1 MYKTKTTRRGTAALA
16 LLVSASAVAGIVGT
30 ASAAPTGFATTQTV
44 SVASGTI
51 NTPFSFSLVA
61 PNNACPGDTAA
72 AGYRVQTFIASKS
85 VNLSTLTFDSQGPVN
100 PGGGVY
106 TSPLYLQA
114 GGARAVGRATA
125 PTSGNVL
132 DSAFTM
138 APTSFSGGIQDGVYN
153 IGVACSLAGAMTRF
167 WAHSITVSNGGTAF
181 NWVLGE
187 LAAAPAVAVPNGAST
202 DGGVIT
208 GTFTPDAAA
217 FPAITS
223 NTVTAT
229 PVGGGAPVSG
239 AVSGTSYTIS
249 GLTNGT
255 SYDVAVFSTNAVGNS
270 TTTTRTN
277 VAVSVAALPAVTG
290 LSSTPGTESFSVSWT
305 APTVPAG
312 ANPLSYLVAVS
323 GGPAPVASQTVTTT
337 SASFTGL
344 TAGTYTVTVTATG
357 SGIYGTGTPASVPAT
372 ANPSTILFQDITV
385 VRPEG
390 ALVLTQRCAVNGT
403 APAYLDTVIGQLPVI
418 PARPNSTV
426 DAMPVNPV
434 ADAFGNADGTTNGT
448 VTRPQIGV
456 GSAPTVI
463 TGPQA
468 PGSLPGAWTGTPDG
482 SFNEYPYPVDNT
494 TAVPNALYP
503 TNCAINLGVA
513 RPVTSGPQAGNYFF
527 ATGTINQVTVVNTQ
541 NVDAGWTLNG
551 QVTDFVSTTDAG
563 DKFSGNLLAWNPQNT
578 YKSGTSIDGYNMAV
592 TAGADT
598 IARPIGNTSG
608 LKAAKQPLG
617 TSPAGQS
624 LGIAAFD
631 ARLRLLIPT
640 SADNG
645 TYTGYLTFT
654 AVNNAAAAGAVD
666 TPGVGE
672 TRP

>member
-1 MYKTKTTRRGTAALA
+1 MYKTKTIRRGTTALA
-16 LLVSASAVAGIVGT
+16 LLVSAAAVAGIAGT
-30 ASAAPTGFATTQTV
+30 ASAAPTGFATNQTV
-44 SVASGTI
+44 SVSSGTI
-51 NTPFSFSLVA
+51 STPFSFNLA
-61 PNNACPGDTAA
+61 PGSNACPGDTAA
-72 AGYRVQTFIASKS
+72 GGYRVQTFIASKS
-85 VNLSTLTFDSQGPVN
+85 VNLSTLTFNASGPVN

-106 TSPLYLQA
+106 TSALYKQSDN
-114 GGARAVGRATA
+114 ARATGLATA

-138 APTSFSGGIQDGVYN
+138 APTSFSGGIPNGVYN
-153 IGVACSLAGAMTRF
+153 IGIACSLTGATTRF
-167 WAHSITVSNGGTAF
+167 WAHSITVSNGGTSF

-187 LAAAPAVAVPNGAST
+187 LAAAPAVAVPTGAST

-229 PVGGGAPVSG
+229 PVGGGTAVNG
-239 AVSGTSYTIS
+239 VVSGTGYTIS
-249 GLTNGT
+249 GLDNAVN
-255 SYDVAVFSTNAVGNS
+255 YDVAVFSTNAVGNS
-270 TTTTRTN
+270 PTTTRTN
-277 VAVSVAALPAVTG
+277 VDVSVAALPAVG
-290 LSSTPGTESFSVSWT
+290 SLAAVPGTESFSVSWT

-323 GGPAPVASQTVTTT
+323 GGPAAVAPQTVTTT

-344 TAGTYTVTVTATG
+344 TAGNYTVTVTATG
-357 SGIYGTGTPASVPAT
+357 SGIYSTGTPASVPAQ

-390 ALVLTQRCAVNGT
+390 ALVLTQRCGVNGT
-403 APAYLDTVIGQLPVI
+403 AEAYTDAIIGQLPVI

-426 DAMPVNPV
+426 DSMPVNPV
-434 ADAFGNADGTTNGT
+434 GDIFTRADGTTNGT
-448 VTRPQIGV
+448 LTQPQVGE
-456 GSAPTVI
+456 GSAPTVV

-468 PGSLPGAWTGTPDG
+468 PGSLASTWTGTADG
-482 SFNEYPYPVDNT
+482 SFNEYPYPTDNT
-494 TAVPNALYP
+494 TGVANAVYP

-513 RPVTSGPQAGNYFF
+513 RMLRSGPQAGNYFF
-527 ATGTINQVTVVNTQ
+527 ATGTINQVTVANTQ
-541 NVDAGWTLNG
+541 DIDAGWTLNG

-563 DKFSGNLLAWNPQNT
+563 DKFSGNLLAWNPDNS

-592 TAGADT
+592 TNGAVT
-598 IARPIGNTSG
+598 LPRGVGVNTG

-654 AVNNAAAAGAVD
+654 AVNNAAVSGTTD